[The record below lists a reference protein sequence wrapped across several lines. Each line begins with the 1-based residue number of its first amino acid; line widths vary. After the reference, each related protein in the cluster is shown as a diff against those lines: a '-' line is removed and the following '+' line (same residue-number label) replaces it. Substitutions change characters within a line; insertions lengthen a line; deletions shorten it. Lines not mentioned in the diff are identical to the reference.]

1 MMHSNKIFFFILIA
15 LCSSLQLSAQTDIL
29 TVQEAIRQAIANNFG
44 IAIQRN
50 ESEIAQINNNWAY
63 AGAIPQISATATKTI
78 GVNNLEQHL
87 SNGTITKKNGNTS
100 QGLNAGVAINWRVF
114 DGFKMFATKRKL
126 EELERGGAYAF
137 RKNINE
143 TVYNVIST
151 YYNIVTLNEQLQAT
165 REQIELY
172 NNRYTLAQRR
182 FEIGTGAKYEV
193 LETQVDLN
201 EQQSNLLSFLN
212 AIALEKTKLYNY
224 MGKRPDTAYT
234 VADTILVQ
242 PLPLFT
248 EVQQQIDTGNA
259 DLLLASSD
267 LAVLMETRKEI
278 NAARLP
284 SVDLGA
290 YYNFGRSRNGAGFTL
305 LNQTYGPSGSV
316 GISIPLFSGMIVKKQ
331 LQVADLQIASQQIE
345 ILRVKND
352 VLTALSN
359 AYINYNNA
367 LKTIALEKDNLKLA
381 AENISIAT
389 ERYKVLNIT
398 AVELRQIQISYYAV
412 KNRLFN
418 ALLQAKLAETGI
430 ALLTGQ
436 IAQL

>member
-1 MMHSNKIFFFILIA
+1 MTRLNKIFSFTLIA
-15 LCSSLQLSAQTDIL
+15 LLSSFQLSAQTDIL
-29 TVQEAIRQAIANNFG
+29 TVQEAIRQAIANNYG
-44 IAIQRN
+44 IAIQKN
-50 ESEIAQINNNWAY
+50 ESEIAEINNNWAY

-126 EELERGGAYAF
+126 EELERGGEYAF

-242 PLPLFT
+242 PLPLFSG
-248 EVQQQIDTGNA
+248 VQQQIDTGNA

-267 LAVLMETRKEI
+267 LAVLMENRKEI

-290 YYNFGRSRNGAGFTL
+290 FYNFGRSRNGAGFTL

-331 LQVADLQIASQQIE
+331 LQVADLRIENQQIE

-352 VLTALSN
+352 VQTALSN